1 MKKRIFML
9 AVLILSGLQFA
20 VAAIDEQ
27 LRALITAYDDIE
39 VTEVTNDEANPW
51 TVADGMASSTV
62 GKIYKEVSSTITI
75 KFRAKGRITIK
86 YDFTFDPYSSSD
98 YRRVYMDGNLDIN
111 INTANKTLTTQT
123 HFFELDEGEHV
134 LQLTHYHFYYNSNS
148 YTQVLSIG
156 NIRFQNLDSQYMTI
170 NLSAPGT
177 LGVEALA
184 LVNTLPDMRFLRL
197 TGKMN
202 AADWNT
208 ISNMTGLWA
217 IDMKDVDITAI
228 PASAFAK
235 TSLRFIEFP
244 AKLKTI
250 GEKAFYER
258 PLVGRFVLPESL
270 DSIYSYAFYK
280 NFLTEVIIPANVK
293 YIGGYA
299 FNDNDR
305 LTSVTLG
312 SGLTEI
318 SSYCFNNCEK
328 LAVVKGGENVKTIGS
343 GAFNYCSELRSVSD
357 LAPVTVGSSAFY
369 CCKKLENFNFSN
381 AKTLKAEAYRECNTL
396 TDVDLTTVET
406 IENRCF
412 ISCTGLKKVV
422 LGNNISKINEY
433 AFTDCNALEELHI
446 GSSVSYLDNRCFYTS
461 SSSLKKV
468 YVTAPAP
475 PSVYNNT
482 SYYPFYSTSGVTLYV
497 PEYAMVSYK
506 LDNYWSKFT
515 KVEPNP
521 NTPDKVN
528 LYKKLELTS
537 NARIPNSPDMYLGY
551 SSALIVNGNNPQVF
565 GSYKQRLQQDEEY
578 TSSLISRCNAMTSA
592 ASTLQ
597 YYFDATSSGYG
608 CWHYVCMPFDVKR
621 SEITPLTEGRAIAV
635 RYYDSESRATNGASG
650 NWKDVP
656 ADSVLHMGKGYIF
669 RINNGGSVELPATE
683 ETHNAIFRSDA
694 ISTPLK
700 EYAAVESANA
710 GWNFVGNPYTC
721 FYDIYYMDFAAPIT
735 VWNISNSTYNAYS
748 AADDEFVL
756 MPSQAF
762 FVQKPELVDAITF
775 QPAGRQ
781 INKTIDHSALAMR
794 RAARS
799 KQVQRK
805 LVDVALTCADRTD
818 RTRVVVNANAS
829 DDFCADNDA
838 VKMMAY
844 EGTPQIY
851 TIAGADQLAVNEGA
865 HRGGSVALGMYLSA
879 DDAYTIAVDR
889 DELGVKLLDY
899 GVEVEMPYTFSAA
912 EGYMDDRFTLT
923 FEAPTTGINTVATDA
938 DADNAIYTID
948 GRRVN
953 STAQKGIYIQN
964 HKKIVK

>member
-27 LRALITAYDDIE
+27 LRALITTSDDIE

-51 TVADGMASSTV
+51 KVENGMASTTH
-62 GKIYKEVSSTITI
+62 GKTTTNVTATITI
-75 KFRAKGRITIK
+75 KFRAKGYISFR
-86 YDFTFDPYSSSD
+86 YSDTFDPWTD
-98 YRRVYMDGNLDIN
+98 DDFKIVKLDDVEY
-111 INTANKTLTTQT
+111 ANNYNKHTTLTTFL
-123 HFFELDEGEHV
+123 HYISLEEGEHV
-134 LQLTHYHFYYNSNS
+134 LTFSHWHKNSTTGNYS
-148 YTQVLSIG
+148 QVLSIG
-156 NIRFQNLDSQYMTI
+156 NIRLETI
-170 NLSAPGT
+170 ESMYKTIHLSAPGT
-177 LGVEALA
+177 LGVEALSH
-184 LVNTLPDMRFLRL
+184 VNTLPEMRALRL
-197 TGKMN
+197 SGKMN
-202 AADWNT
+202 ASDWND
-208 ISNMTGLWA
+208 ISKMTGLMA
-217 IDMKDVDITAI
+217 IDMTNVDIETI
-228 PASAFAK
+228 PASAFTN
-235 TSLRFIEFP
+235 TSIRFVDLP
-244 AKLKTI
+244 TKLKTI
-250 GEKAFYER
+250 GDNAFDNRYLTG
-258 PLVGRFVLPESL
+258 PLVLPEGL
-270 DSIYSYAFYK
+270 DSIGKEAFQKNYITEVTIPESVRGIGQAAFY
-280 NFLTEVIIPANVK
+280 
-293 YIGGYA
+293 
-299 FNDNDR
+299 DNQY
-305 LTSVTLG
+305 LQSATLNNNMETIVR
-312 SGLTEI
+312 SL
-318 SSYCFNNCEK
+318 FNNCKK
-328 LAVVKGGENVKTIGS
+328 LAVVHGGKNVKNIFYR
-343 GAFNYCSELRSVSD
+343 AFYGCDSLRSIKDVV
-357 LAPVTVGSSAFY
+357 PVTIDREAFY
-369 CCKKLENFNFSN
+369 KCQKLENFNYSRIKSIGYESFYQCYS
-381 AKTLKAEAYRECNTL
+381 LKE
-396 TDVDLTTVET
+396 VDLTTLT
-406 IENRCF
+406 SIDRSFAGCK
-412 ISCTGLKKVV
+412 GLKKVT
-422 LGNNISKINEY
+422 LGNDITTIVTD
-433 AFTDCNALEELHI
+433 AFYNCHALEEVVL
-446 GSSVSYLDNRCFYTS
+446 GSSINSLGTDCFKS
-461 SSSLKKV
+461 DQNALKRV
-468 YVTAPAP
+468 YITAPAP
-475 PSVYNNT
+475 PAVGST
-482 SYYPFYSTSGVTLYV
+482 PFYSPTSVTLYV

-506 LDNYWSKFT
+506 LDNYWSQFT

-521 NTPDKVN
+521 NQPDKVN

-537 NARIPNSPDMYLGY
+537 NARIPNSTDIYLGY
-551 SSALIVNGNNPQVF
+551 GSSLIVNGNNPQAF
-565 GSYKQRLQQDEEY
+565 GNYKQHMDMEDSY

-592 ASTLQ
+592 ASTIQ
-597 YYFDATSSGYG
+597 YYFDATSGSGY
-608 CWHYVCMPFDVKR
+608 WHYVCMPFDVKR
-621 SEITPLTEGRAIAV
+621 SDIKMLSNSGIAV

-669 RINNGGSVELPATE
+669 RTSSSGNVEFPATE
-683 ETHNAIFRSDA
+683 ETHNAIFRSEA
-694 ISTPLK
+694 ITTPLVQ
-700 EYAAVESANA
+700 YAAVESANA
-710 GWNFVGNPYTC
+710 GWNFVGNPYPC
-721 FYDIYYMDFAAPIT
+721 YYDIYYMDFTAPIT
-735 VWNISNSTYNAYS
+735 VWSISNRTYSAYS

-805 LVDVALTCADRTD
+805 LVDVALTCADRAD

-865 HRGGSVALGMYLSA
+865 HRDGSVALGMYLPA

>member
-27 LRALITAYDDIE
+27 LRALITASDDIE

-62 GKIYKEVSSTITI
+62 GKLRKYITSSITI
-75 KFRAKGRITIK
+75 KFTAKKPITLK
-86 YDFTFDPYSSSD
+86 YDFTFDPYSSNDS
-98 YRRVYMDGNLDIN
+98 RKVYIDGVIN
-111 INTANKTLTTQT
+111 VDSYAAYKTKANST
-123 HFFELDEGEHV
+123 HFFGLAEGEHEFKFA
-134 LQLTHYHFYYNSNS
+134 HYHDYSTSDS
-148 YTQVLSIG
+148 YTQVLAIG
-156 NIRFQNLDSQYMTI
+156 NIRLETIESQYMTI

-177 LGVEALA
+177 LGNEALSH
-184 LVNTLPDMRFLRL
+184 VNTLPEMHYLRL

-202 AADWNT
+202 ASDWND
-208 ISNMTGLWA
+208 ISKMTGLYA
-217 IDMKDVDITAI
+217 IDMTNADIETI
-228 PASAFAK
+228 PASAFTN
-235 TSLRFIEFP
+235 TSIRFIDFP
-244 AKLKTI
+244 TKLKTI
-250 GEKAFYER
+250 GDNAFANRYLTGPLVLPEGLDSIGREAFKQNYYITEVTIPESVRAIGMTAFYENR
-258 PLVGRFVLPESL
+258 YLKSVTLNNRMELINQSLFYGCNRLAVVHGGKNVKNIAYYAFNGCDSLRSIKDVAPVTIGESAFYNCRKL
-270 DSIYSYAFYK
+270 DSI
-280 NFLTEVIIPANVK
+280 NFSRINS
-293 YIGGYA
+293 IGYQ
-299 FNDNDR
+299 
-305 LTSVTLG
+305 S
-312 SGLTEI
+312 
-318 SSYCFNNCEK
+318 FNNC
-328 LAVVKGGENVKTIGS
+328 LS
-343 GAFNYCSELRSVSD
+343 
-357 LAPVTVGSSAFY
+357 
-369 CCKKLENFNFSN
+369 
-381 AKTLKAEAYRECNTL
+381 LKVA
-396 TDVDLTTVET
+396 DLTTLSS
-406 IENRCF
+406 IGNRSFAGCK
-412 ISCTGLKKVV
+412 GLKKVT
-422 LGNNISKINEY
+422 LGNDITTIKSE
-433 AFTDCNALEELHI
+433 AFYYCHALEEVVL
-446 GSSVSYLDNRCFYTS
+446 GSSIKSLESNCFYS
-461 SSSLKKV
+461 DQNALKRV
-468 YVTAPAP
+468 YITAPAP
-475 PSVYNNT
+475 PTVDSA
-482 SYYPFYSTSGVTLYV
+482 PFYSPTSVTLYV

-521 NTPDKVN
+521 NTPDEVN

-565 GSYKQRLQQDEEY
+565 GNYKQRLQQEEKY

-597 YYFDATSSGYG
+597 YYSSYRY
-608 CWHYVCMPFDVKR
+608 WNYICMPFDVKR
-621 SEITPLTEGRAIAV
+621 SDIKLLSNSGLAV

-656 ADSVLHMGKGYIF
+656 ADAVLQKGKGYIF
-669 RINNGGSVELPATE
+669 RTSESVFVEFPATE
-683 ETHNAIFRSDA
+683 ETHNAIFRSEA
-694 ISTPLK
+694 ITTPLVQ
-700 EYAAVESANA
+700 YPAVESANA
-710 GWNFVGNPYTC
+710 GWNFVGNPYPC

-735 VWNISNSTYNAYS
+735 TWDVDNSTYKAYS

-756 MPSQAF
+756 SPQQAF

-781 INKTIDHSALAMR
+781 INKTIDHSALAKR
-794 RAARS
+794 RAAS
-799 KQVQRK
+799 NKQVQRK
-805 LVDVALTCADRTD
+805 LVDVSLTCVDRTD

-865 HRGGSVALGMYLSA
+865 HRSGSVALGMYLPA
-879 DDAYTIAVDR
+879 DDTYTIAIDR
-889 DELGVKLLDY
+889 DELGAKLLDY

-912 EGYMDDRFTLT
+912 EGYADDRFTIT
-923 FEAPTTGINTVATDA
+923 FETSTTGINTVATDA
-938 DADNAIYTID
+938 KTDDAIYTID

>member
-27 LRALITAYDDIE
+27 LRALITTSDDIE

-51 TVADGMASSTV
+51 KVENGMASTTH
-62 GKIYKEVSSTITI
+62 GKTTTSVTATITI
-75 KFRAKGRITIK
+75 KFRAKGYISFR
-86 YDFTFDPYSSSD
+86 YSSTFDPWTTDD
-98 YRRVYMDGNLDIN
+98 YKIVKLDDV
-111 INTANKTLTTQT
+111 TYANNYDKYTTPATFT
-123 HFFELDEGEHV
+123 HYISLEEGEHV
-134 LQLTHYHFYYNSNS
+134 LTFSHWHRNTTSGNYS
-148 YTQVLSIG
+148 QVLSIG
-156 NIRFQNLDSQYMTI
+156 NIRLETI
-170 NLSAPGT
+170 ESMYKTIHLSAPGT
-177 LGVEALA
+177 LGVEALSH
-184 LVNTLPDMRFLRL
+184 VNTLPEMRALRL
-197 TGKMN
+197 SGKMN
-202 AADWNT
+202 AADWND
-208 ISNMTGLWA
+208 ISKMTGLVA
-217 IDMKDVDITAI
+217 IDMTNVDIETI
-228 PASAFAK
+228 PASAFTN
-235 TSLRFIEFP
+235 TSIRFIDFP
-244 AKLKTI
+244 TKLKTI
-250 GEKAFYER
+250 SDNAFDDR
-258 PLVGRFVLPESL
+258 LLTGPLVLPEGL
-270 DSIYSYAFYK
+270 DSIGKEAFQKNYITEVTIPESVRAIGQSAFY
-280 NFLTEVIIPANVK
+280 
-293 YIGGYA
+293 
-299 FNDNDR
+299 DNQY
-305 LTSVTLG
+305 LKSVTLNNRMETINR
-312 SGLTEI
+312 SLFN
-318 SSYCFNNCEK
+318 YCKK
-328 LAVVKGGENVKTIGS
+328 LAVVRGGRNVKIVDQSAFS
-343 GAFNYCSELRSVSD
+343 GCDSLRSISD
-357 LAPVTVGSSAFY
+357 ITPVTINSSAFY
-369 CCKKLENFNFSN
+369 NCRKLESLNFSRI
-381 AKTLKAEAYRECNTL
+381 KSIGYESFYCCFGLKEA
-396 TDVDLTTVET
+396 DLTTLT
-406 IENRCF
+406 SIYGRSF
-412 ISCTGLKKVV
+412 IGCTGLKKVTF
-422 LGNNISKINEY
+422 GNDITTIKSDAFNEC
-433 AFTDCNALEELHI
+433 DALEEVVL
-446 GSSVSYLDNRCFYTS
+446 GSSINSLESNCFYSTKNA
-461 SSSLKKV
+461 LKRV
-468 YVTAPAP
+468 YITAPAP
-475 PSVYNNT
+475 PAVGT
-482 SYYPFYSTSGVTLYV
+482 APFYSPTSVTLYV

-537 NARIPNSPDMYLGY
+537 NARIPNSPDLYLGY
-551 SSALIVNGNNPQVF
+551 GSALIVNGNNPQAF
-565 GSYKQRLQQDEEY
+565 GNYKQHMDMEDRY

-592 ASTLQ
+592 ASTIQ

-710 GWNFVGNPYTC
+710 GWNFVGNPYPC
-721 FYDIYYMDFAAPIT
+721 FYDIYHMDFAAPIT
-735 VWNISNSTYNAYS
+735 VWSISNRTYSAYS

-775 QPAGRQ
+775 QPVGRQ

-865 HRGGSVALGMYLSA
+865 HRDGSVALGMYLPA
-879 DDAYTIAVDR
+879 DDVYTIAIDR
-889 DELGVKLLDY
+889 NELGAKLLDY

-912 EGYMDDRFTLT
+912 EGYADDRFTLT
-923 FEAPTTGINTVATDA
+923 FETTTTGINTVATDA
-938 DADNAIYTID
+938 KTDDAIYTID
-948 GRRVN
+948 GRRVSN
-953 STAQKGIYIQN
+953 TDKKGIYIQN

>member
-27 LRALITAYDDIE
+27 LRALITASDDIE

-62 GKIYKEVSSTITI
+62 GKIYKEVSSSITI
-75 KFRAKGRITIK
+75 KFRAKGRTTITHD
-86 YDFTFDPYSSSD
+86 YTLDPYSSYD
-98 YRRVYMDGNLDIN
+98 YRKVYVDGVLKVSSYS
-111 INTANKTLTTQT
+111 TAKTKTGSLL
-123 HFFELDEGEHV
+123 FSILDEGEHE
-134 LQLTHYHFYYNSNS
+134 LKFTHEHRTYTSNS
-148 YTQVLSIG
+148 YSQVFSVG
-156 NIRFQNLDSQYMTI
+156 NICIRSIESQYMTI

-177 LGVEALA
+177 LGNEALSH
-184 LVNTLPDMRFLRL
+184 VNTLPEMKYLRL
-197 TGKMN
+197 SGKMN
-202 AADWNT
+202 ASDWND
-208 ISNMTGLWA
+208 ISKMTGLCA
-217 IDMKDVDITAI
+217 IDMTNVDIETI
-228 PASAFAK
+228 PVSAFAN
-235 TSLRFIEFP
+235 TAIRFVDFP
-244 AKLKTI
+244 TKLKTI
-250 GEKAFYER
+250 GNKAFYDR
-258 PLVGRFVLPESL
+258 YLTGPLVLPEGL
-270 DSIYSYAFYK
+270 DSIGSEAFYY
-280 NFLTEVIIPANVK
+280 NVITEVTIPESVRAIGVSAFLKNQSLKSVTLNNSMELIDKSLFSNCNNLAVVHGGKNVK
-293 YIGGYA
+293 NIAYYA
-299 FNDNDR
+299 FNGCD
-305 LTSVTLG
+305 S
-312 SGLTEI
+312 
-318 SSYCFNNCEK
+318 
-328 LAVVKGGENVKTIGS
+328 
-343 GAFNYCSELRSVSD
+343 LRSIKDV
-357 LAPVTVGSSAFY
+357 APVTIGESAFLSCKKLESFNFSRIKSIDYQGFCLCSSLKEADLTTLTSIGQGSFNGCTSLKKVTFGNGITTIKSNAFY
-369 CCKKLENFNFSN
+369 CCHALE
-381 AKTLKAEAYRECNTL
+381 E
-396 TDVDLTTVET
+396 
-406 IENRCF
+406 
-412 ISCTGLKKVV
+412 VV
-422 LGNNISKINEY
+422 LGSSINS
-433 AFTDCNALEELHI
+433 LE
-446 GSSVSYLDNRCFYTS
+446 SNCFYS
-461 SSSLKKV
+461 DQNKLKRV
-468 YVTAPAP
+468 YITAPAP
-475 PSVYNNT
+475 PAVGST
-482 SYYPFYSTSGVTLYV
+482 PFYSPTSVTLYV

-506 LDNYWSKFT
+506 LDNYWSKFI

-537 NARIPNSPDMYLGY
+537 NARIPNSPDIFIGTGG
-551 SSALIVNGNNPQVF
+551 ALIVNGDNPQTF
-565 GSYKQRLQQDEEY
+565 GKY
-578 TSSLISRCNAMTSA
+578 TQYMTIADNTSSSLINRCKQMTS
-592 ASTLQ
+592 SSSQ
-597 YYFDATSSGYG
+597 FNFYIGATSGSGY
-608 CWHYVCMPFDVKR
+608 WYYLCMPFDVKR
-621 SEITPLTEGRAIAV
+621 SDIILPKGTSIAV

-656 ADSVLHMGKGYIF
+656 ADSVLHMGKAYIF
-669 RINNGGSVELPATE
+669 RSNSSGNVGFPATE
-683 ETHNAIFRSDA
+683 ETHNAIFRSEA
-694 ISTPLK
+694 VSAPLVQ
-700 EYAAVESANA
+700 YPAVESANA
-710 GWNFVGNPYTC
+710 GWNFVGNPYPC

-735 VWNISNSTYNAYS
+735 AWDVDNRTYKAYS
-748 AADDEFVL
+748 VADDNFVL
-756 MPSQAF
+756 SPLQAF

-865 HRGGSVALGMYLSA
+865 HLGGSVALGMYLPA
-879 DDAYTIAVDR
+879 DDAYTIAADR

-912 EGYMDDRFTLT
+912 EGYADDRFTLT

>member
-27 LRALITAYDDIE
+27 LRALITASDDIE

-51 TVADGMASSTV
+51 KVENGMASTTH
-62 GKIYKEVSSTITI
+62 GKTTTSVTATITI
-75 KFRAKGRITIK
+75 KFRAKGYITFQ
-86 YDFTFDPYSSSD
+86 YSDTFDPWTNDD
-98 YRRVYMDGNLDIN
+98 YKIVKLDDV
-111 INTANKTLTTQT
+111 TYANNYDKHTTLTTFT
-123 HFFELDEGEHV
+123 HYISLEEGEHV
-134 LQLTHYHFYYNSNS
+134 LTFSHRHQNSTTGNYS
-148 YTQVLSIG
+148 QVLSIG
-156 NIRFQNLDSQYMTI
+156 NIRLETI
-170 NLSAPGT
+170 ESMYKTIHLSAPGT
-177 LGVEALA
+177 LGNEALGH
-184 LVNTLPDMRFLRL
+184 VNTLPEMRALRL
-197 TGKMN
+197 SGKMN
-202 AADWNT
+202 ASDWND
-208 ISNMTGLWA
+208 ISKMTGLVA
-217 IDMKDVDITAI
+217 IDMTNVDVETI
-228 PASAFAK
+228 PANAFTK
-235 TSLRFIEFP
+235 TVIRFIDFP
-244 AKLKTI
+244 KTLKTI
-250 GEKAFYER
+250 GSSAFYDKLLTG
-258 PLVGRFVLPESL
+258 PLVLPEGL
-270 DSIYSYAFYK
+270 DSIASEAFYR
-280 NFLTEVIIPANVK
+280 NYNITDVTIPASVRVINSS
-293 YIGGYA
+293 A
-299 FNDNDR
+299 FRDNTS
-305 LTSVTLG
+305 LKSVTLG
-312 SGLTEI
+312 SGLTSI
-318 SSYCFNNCEK
+318 SSLCFYGCSN
-328 LAVVKGGENVKTIGS
+328 LAIVKGGENVKTIANN
-343 GAFNYCSELRSVSD
+343 AFKNCKLLTSAAD
-357 LAPVTVGSSAFY
+357 LAPVSVGDYAFQN
-369 CCKKLENFNFSN
+369 CEKLDSFNFSN
-381 AKTLKAEAYRECNTL
+381 IKTYGREAFEYCYALKEADLSTATSLGIECFYNCY
-396 TDVDLTTVET
+396 
-406 IENRCF
+406 N
-412 ISCTGLKKVV
+412 LKKVKLGDNITTIPGGSFSQCHALEEV
-422 LGNNISKINEY
+422 ILGSSINSLGNNCFGNNQ
-433 AFTDCNALEELHI
+433 ANALK
-446 GSSVSYLDNRCFYTS
+446 R
-461 SSSLKKV
+461 V
-468 YVTAPAP
+468 YITAPAP
-475 PSVYNNT
+475 PAAGST
-482 SYYPFYSTSGVTLYV
+482 PFYSPTSITLYA

-506 LDNYWSKFT
+506 LDNYWSQFT

-521 NTPDKVN
+521 NQPDKVN

-537 NARIPNSPDMYLGY
+537 NARIPNSTDIYLGY
-551 SSALIVNGNNPQVF
+551 GSSLIVNGNNPQAF
-565 GSYKQRLQQDEEY
+565 GNYKQRMDMEDSH

-592 ASTLQ
+592 ASTIE
-597 YYFDATSSGYG
+597 YYFDETSSGYG

-621 SEITPLTEGRAIAV
+621 SEITPLHEGRAIAV

-669 RINNGGSVELPATE
+669 RINNGGFVELPATE
-683 ETHNAIFRSDA
+683 ETHNAIFRSEA
-694 ISTPLK
+694 VSTPLK

-710 GWNFVGNPYTC
+710 GWNFVGNPYPC
-721 FYDIYYMDFAAPIT
+721 FYDIYHMDFAAPIT
-735 VWNISNSTYNAYS
+735 VWNISNRTYNAYS

-805 LVDVALTCADRTD
+805 LVDVSLTCDDRTD

-865 HRGGSVALGMYLSA
+865 HLGGSVALGMYLPA

-889 DELGVKLLDY
+889 DELGAKLLDY

-912 EGYMDDRFTLT
+912 EGYLDDRFTLT

>member
-27 LRALITAYDDIE
+27 LRALITASDDIE

-51 TVADGMASSTV
+51 KVENGMASTTH
-62 GKIYKEVSSTITI
+62 GKTTTNVTATITI
-75 KFRAKGRITIK
+75 KFRAKGYITFQ
-86 YDFTFDPYSSSD
+86 YSDTFDPWTNDD
-98 YRRVYMDGNLDIN
+98 YKIVKLDDV
-111 INTANKTLTTQT
+111 TYANNYDKHTTLTTFT
-123 HFFELDEGEHV
+123 HYISLEEGEHV
-134 LQLTHYHFYYNSNS
+134 LTFSHRHQNSTTGNYS
-148 YTQVLSIG
+148 QVLSIG
-156 NIRFQNLDSQYMTI
+156 NIRLETI
-170 NLSAPGT
+170 ESMYKTIHLSAPGT
-177 LGVEALA
+177 LGVEALSH
-184 LVNTLPDMRFLRL
+184 VNTLPEMRALRL
-197 TGKMN
+197 SGKMN
-202 AADWNT
+202 ASDWND
-208 ISNMTGLWA
+208 ISKMTGLVA
-217 IDMKDVDITAI
+217 IDMTNVDVETI
-228 PASAFAK
+228 PANAFTK
-235 TSLRFIEFP
+235 TVIRFIDFP
-244 AKLKTI
+244 KTLKTI
-250 GEKAFYER
+250 GSSAFYDKLLTG
-258 PLVGRFVLPESL
+258 PLVLPEGL
-270 DSIYSYAFYK
+270 DSIASEAFYR
-280 NFLTEVIIPANVK
+280 NYITDVTIPASVRVINSS
-293 YIGGYA
+293 A
-299 FNDNDR
+299 FRGNAS
-305 LTSVTLG
+305 LVSVTLG
-312 SGLTEI
+312 SGLTSI
-318 SSYCFNNCEK
+318 SSLCFYECSN
-328 LAVVKGGENVKTIGS
+328 LAIVKGGENIKTIGS
-343 GAFNYCSELRSVSD
+343 NAFENCKLLTSAAD
-357 LAPVTVGSSAFY
+357 LAPISVGDYAFQS
-369 CCKKLENFNFSN
+369 CEKLESFNFSN
-381 AKTLKAEAYRECNTL
+381 IKTYGREAFEYCYALKEADLSTATSLGIECFYNCY
-396 TDVDLTTVET
+396 
-406 IENRCF
+406 N
-412 ISCTGLKKVV
+412 LKKVK
-422 LGNNISKINEY
+422 LGDNITTIPGGS
-433 AFTDCNALEELHI
+433 FSQCHALEEVIL
-446 GSSVSYLDNRCFYTS
+446 GSSINSLETNCFGNNQANA
-461 SSSLKKV
+461 LKRV
-468 YVTAPAP
+468 YITAPAP
-475 PSVYNNT
+475 PAVGST
-482 SYYPFYSTSGVTLYV
+482 PFYSPTSVTLYV

-537 NARIPNSPDMYLGY
+537 NARIPNSPDIYLGSG
-551 SSALIVNGNNPQVF
+551 SSLIVNGNNAQAF
-565 GSYKQRLQQDEEY
+565 GNYKQRMDKDDTY

-592 ASTLQ
+592 ASTIE
-597 YYFDATSSGYG
+597 YYFDATSGSGY
-608 CWHYVCMPFDVKR
+608 WHYVCMPFDVKR

-669 RINNGGSVELPATE
+669 RINSSGYVELPATE

-710 GWNFVGNPYTC
+710 GWNFVGNPYPC
-721 FYDIYYMDFAAPIT
+721 YYDIYHMDFAAPIT
-735 VWNISNSTYNAYS
+735 VWNISNRTYNAYS

-865 HRGGSVALGMYLSA
+865 HLGGSVALGMYLPA

-889 DELGVKLLDY
+889 DELGAKLLDY

-912 EGYMDDRFTLT
+912 EGYLDDRFTLT
-923 FEAPTTGINTVATDA
+923 FEAPTTGINTVAT

>member
-27 LRALITAYDDIE
+27 LRALITTSDGIE
-39 VTEVTNDEANPW
+39 VTEVTNDEAHPW
-51 TVADGMASSTV
+51 TVADGMASSTI
-62 GKIYKEVSSTITI
+62 GKIYGNLSSSITI
-75 KFRAKGRITIK
+75 KFRAKGRTTIK
-86 YDFTFDPYSSSD
+86 YDFTFDPYGGDD
-98 YRRVYMDGNLDIN
+98 YRKVYMDGVELVNN
-111 INTANKTLTTQT
+111 YTAYKTKTVQN
-123 HFFELDEGEHV
+123 HFFDLDEGEHV
-134 LQLTHYHFYYNSNS
+134 FTYTHYHYYYSSDS
-148 YTQVLSIG
+148 YTQVLTIG
-156 NIRFQNLDSQYMTI
+156 NIRFESVESQYMTI

-177 LGVEALA
+177 LGNEALA
-184 LVNTLPDMRFLRL
+184 HVSTLPEMHYLRL
-197 TGKMN
+197 SGKMN
-202 AADWNT
+202 ASDWND
-208 ISNMTGLWA
+208 ISKMTGLYA
-217 IDMKDVDITAI
+217 IDMTNVDIETI
-228 PASAFAK
+228 PVKAFTN
-235 TSLRFIEFP
+235 TSIRFIDFP
-244 AKLKTI
+244 TKLKTI
-250 GEKAFYER
+250 GDNAFANR
-258 PLVGRFVLPESL
+258 LLTGPLVLPEGL
-270 DSIYSYAFYK
+270 DSIGKEAFQKNYITEVTIPESVRAIGQSAFYYNQSLK
-280 NFLTEVIIPANVK
+280 
-293 YIGGYA
+293 
-299 FNDNDR
+299 
-305 LTSVTLG
+305 SVTLNN
-312 SGLTEI
+312 SMETINRSL
-318 SSYCFNNCEK
+318 FNSCNK
-328 LAVVKGGENVKTIGS
+328 LAVVRGGRNVKIVDQS
-343 GAFNYCSELRSVSD
+343 AFAGCDSLRSISD
-357 LAPVTVGSSAFY
+357 ITPVTINSSAFY
-369 CCKKLENFNFSN
+369 NCRKLESLNFSRI
-381 AKTLKAEAYRECNTL
+381 KSIGYESFYYCFGLKEA
-396 TDVDLTTVET
+396 DLTTLT
-406 IENRCF
+406 SINGRSF
-412 ISCTGLKKVV
+412 IACTGLKKVT
-422 LGNNISKINEY
+422 LGNDITTIKSE
-433 AFTDCNALEELHI
+433 AFRTCDALEEVVL
-446 GSSVSYLDNRCFYTS
+446 GSSINSLETNCFYS
-461 SSSLKKV
+461 DKNALKRV
-468 YVTAPAP
+468 YITAPAP
-475 PSVYNNT
+475 PAVNGS
-482 SYYPFYSTSGVTLYV
+482 PFYSPSRVTLYV

-506 LDNYWSKFT
+506 LDNYWSQFT

-537 NARIPNSPDMYLGY
+537 NARIPNSTDIYLGY
-551 SSALIVNGNNPQVF
+551 SSSLIVNGNNPQVF

-597 YYFDATSSGYG
+597 YYSSYRY
-608 CWHYVCMPFDVKR
+608 WNYVCMPFDVKR
-621 SEITPLTEGRAIAV
+621 SDIKMLSNSGIAV

-669 RINNGGSVELPATE
+669 RTSESVFVEFPATE

-710 GWNFVGNPYTC
+710 GWNFVGNPYPC
-721 FYDIYYMDFAAPIT
+721 YYDIYHMDFAAPIT
-735 VWNISNSTYNAYS
+735 VWNISNSTYSAYS

-865 HRGGSVALGMYLSA
+865 HRSGSVALGMYLPA
-879 DDAYTIAVDR
+879 DDVYTIAIDR
-889 DELGVKLLDY
+889 NELGAKLLDY

-912 EGYMDDRFTLT
+912 EGYADDRFTLT
-923 FEAPTTGINTVATDA
+923 FETSTTGINTVATDA
-938 DADNAIYTID
+938 NVDDAIYTID
-948 GRRVN
+948 GRRVSN
-953 STAQKGIYIQN
+953 TDKKGIYIQN

>member
-27 LRALITAYDDIE
+27 LRALITASDDIE

-51 TVADGMASSTV
+51 KVENGMASTTH
-62 GKIYKEVSSTITI
+62 GKTTTNVTATITI
-75 KFRAKGRITIK
+75 KFKAKGYISFQ
-86 YDFTFDPYSSSD
+86 YSDTFDPWTDDD
-98 YRRVYMDGNLDIN
+98 YKIVKLDDV
-111 INTANKTLTTQT
+111 TYANNYEKHTTPTTFT
-123 HFFELDEGEHV
+123 HYISLEEGEHV
-134 LQLTHYHFYYNSNS
+134 LTFSHWHKNPTTGNYS
-148 YTQVLSIG
+148 QVLSIG
-156 NIRFQNLDSQYMTI
+156 NIRLETI
-170 NLSAPGT
+170 ESMYKTIHLSAPGT
-177 LGVEALA
+177 LGVEALSH
-184 LVNTLPDMRFLRL
+184 VNTLPEMRALRL
-197 TGKMN
+197 SGKMN
-202 AADWNT
+202 ASDWND
-208 ISNMTGLWA
+208 ISKMTGLVA
-217 IDMKDVDITAI
+217 IDMTNVDVETI
-228 PASAFAK
+228 PANAFTK
-235 TSLRFIEFP
+235 TVIRFIDFP
-244 AKLKTI
+244 KTLKTI
-250 GEKAFYER
+250 GSSAFYDKLLTG
-258 PLVGRFVLPESL
+258 PLVLPEGL
-270 DSIYSYAFYK
+270 DSIASEAFYR
-280 NFLTEVIIPANVK
+280 NYITDVTIPASVRVINSS
-293 YIGGYA
+293 A
-299 FNDNDR
+299 FRDNTS
-305 LTSVTLG
+305 LKSVTLG
-312 SGLTEI
+312 SGLTSI
-318 SSYCFNNCEK
+318 SSLCFYGCSN
-328 LAVVKGGENVKTIGS
+328 LAIVKGGENVKTIANN
-343 GAFNYCSELRSVSD
+343 AFQNCKLLTSAAD
-357 LAPVTVGSSAFY
+357 LAPVSVGDFAFQY
-369 CCKKLENFNFSN
+369 CEKLDSFNFSN
-381 AKTLKAEAYRECNTL
+381 IKTYGREAFEYCYALKEA
-396 TDVDLTTVET
+396 DLSTATSLG
-406 IENRCF
+406 IE
-412 ISCTGLKKVV
+412 
-422 LGNNISKINEY
+422 
-433 AFTDCNALEELHI
+433 
-446 GSSVSYLDNRCFYTS
+446 CFYNCY
-461 SSSLKKV
+461 SLKKV
-468 YVTAPAP
+468 KLGDNITTIPQSAFKVCHALEEVVLGSSINSLGSDCFYSDKNALKRVYITAPAP
-475 PSVYNNT
+475 PAVNGS
-482 SYYPFYSTSGVTLYV
+482 PFYSPSRVTLYV

-506 LDNYWSKFT
+506 LDNYWSQFT

-537 NARIPNSPDMYLGY
+537 NARIPNSPDMYLGGG
-551 SSALIVNGNNPQVF
+551 SSLIVNGNNPQVF

-597 YYFDATSSGYG
+597 YYSSYRN
-608 CWHYVCMPFDVKR
+608 WNYVCMPFDVKR
-621 SEITPLTEGRAIAV
+621 SDIKMLSNSGIAV

-669 RINNGGSVELPATE
+669 RINNGGFVELPATE
-683 ETHNAIFRSDA
+683 ETHNAIFRSEA

-710 GWNFVGNPYTC
+710 GWNFVGNPYPC
-721 FYDIYYMDFAAPIT
+721 FYDIYHMDFAAPIT
-735 VWNISNSTYNAYS
+735 VWNISNRTYNAYS

-805 LVDVALTCADRTD
+805 LVDVSLTCDDRTD

-865 HRGGSVALGMYLSA
+865 HRGGSVALGMYLPA

-889 DELGVKLLDY
+889 DELGAKLLDY

-912 EGYMDDRFTLT
+912 EGYLDDRFTLT

>member
-27 LRALITAYDDIE
+27 LRALITTSDDIE
-39 VTEVTNDEANPW
+39 VTEVTNDAANPW

-62 GKIYKEVSSTITI
+62 GKLRQYVSSSITI
-75 KFRAKGRITIK
+75 KFGTKGRTTIK
-86 YDFTFDPYSSSD
+86 YDFTFDPYGGSD
-98 YRRVYMDGNLDIN
+98 YRRLSMDGVDEVNSYS
-111 INTANKTLTTQT
+111 TYKTKTTQT
-123 HFFELDEGEHV
+123 HFFYLDEGEHEFKI
-134 LQLTHYHFYYNSNS
+134 THYHSYSTSDS
-148 YTQVLSIG
+148 YTQVFSVG
-156 NIRFQNLDSQYMTI
+156 NICIRSVESQYMTI
-170 NLSAPGT
+170 NLSAPGS
-177 LGVEALA
+177 LGNEALSH
-184 LVNTLPDMRFLRL
+184 VNSLPEMHYLRL

-202 AADWNT
+202 ASDWND
-208 ISNMTGLWA
+208 ISKMTGLYA
-217 IDMKDVDITAI
+217 IDMTNADIETI
-228 PASAFAK
+228 PASAFTKPAI
-235 TSLRFIEFP
+235 RFVDLP
-244 AKLKTI
+244 TKLKTI
-250 GEKAFYER
+250 GDNAFDNR
-258 PLVGRFVLPESL
+258 FLTGPLVLPEGL
-270 DSIYSYAFYK
+270 DSIGKEAFQKNYITEVTIPESVRAIGVTAFYQNQSLK
-280 NFLTEVIIPANVK
+280 
-293 YIGGYA
+293 
-299 FNDNDR
+299 
-305 LTSVTLG
+305 SVTLNNRMELINQ
-312 SGLTEI
+312 SL
-318 SSYCFNNCEK
+318 FNSCNK
-328 LAVVKGGENVKTIGS
+328 LAVVHGGTNVKKIAYR
-343 GAFNYCSELRSVSD
+343 AFFGCDSLRSIKDVV
-357 LAPVTVGSSAFY
+357 PVTIDREVFY
-369 CCKKLENFNFSN
+369 NCQKLDSINFSRI
-381 AKTLKAEAYRECNTL
+381 KSIGHDCFYQCYSLKEA
-396 TDVDLTTVET
+396 DLTTLT
-406 IENRCF
+406 SIENRSF
-412 ISCTGLKKVV
+412 IACTGLKKVTF
-422 LGNNISKINEY
+422 GNGITTIKSD
-433 AFTDCNALEELHI
+433 AFSLCHALEEVVL
-446 GSSVSYLDNRCFYTS
+446 GSSINSLEGGCFYS
-461 SSSLKKV
+461 DKNALKRV
-468 YVTAPAP
+468 YITAPAP
-475 PSVYNNT
+475 PAVSGT
-482 SYYPFYSTSGVTLYV
+482 PFYSPASVTLYV

-521 NTPDKVN
+521 NQPDKVN

-537 NARIPNSPDMYLGY
+537 NARIPNSPDIYLGY
-551 SSALIVNGNNPQVF
+551 GSALIVNGNNPQVF
-565 GSYKQRLQQDEEY
+565 GSYKQRMDKDDSW

-592 ASTLQ
+592 ASTIQ
-597 YYFDATSSGYG
+597 YYFDETSSGYG

-621 SEITPLTEGRAIAV
+621 SEITPLNEGRAIAV

-656 ADSVLHMGKGYIF
+656 ADSMLHMGKGYIF
-669 RINNGGSVELPATE
+669 RINSSGYVELPATE
-683 ETHNAIFRSDA
+683 ETHNAIFRSEA
-694 ISTPLK
+694 VTTPLVQ
-700 EYAAVESANA
+700 YAAVESANA
-710 GWNFVGNPYTC
+710 GWNLVGNPYPC
-721 FYDIYYMDFAAPIT
+721 YYDIYHMDFAAPIT
-735 VWNISNSTYNAYS
+735 VWNINNRTYNAYS
-748 AADDEFVL
+748 VADDEFVL

-799 KQVQRK
+799 QQVQRK
-805 LVDVALTCADRTD
+805 LVDVALTCADRAD

-865 HRGGSVALGMYLSA
+865 HRDGSVALGMYLPA

>member
-27 LRALITAYDDIE
+27 LRALITTSDGIE
-39 VTEVTNDEANPW
+39 VTEVTNDEAHPW
-51 TVADGMASSTV
+51 TVADGMASSTI
-62 GKIYKEVSSTITI
+62 GKIYGNLSSSITI
-75 KFRAKGRITIK
+75 KFRAKGRTTIK
-86 YDFTFDPYSSSD
+86 YDFTFDPYGGDD
-98 YRRVYMDGNLDIN
+98 YRKVYMDGVELVNN
-111 INTANKTLTTQT
+111 YTAYKTKTVQN
-123 HFFELDEGEHV
+123 HFFDLDEGEHV
-134 LQLTHYHFYYNSNS
+134 FTYTHYHYYYSSDS
-148 YTQVLSIG
+148 YTQVLTIG
-156 NIRFQNLDSQYMTI
+156 NIRFESVESQYMTI

-177 LGVEALA
+177 LGNEALA
-184 LVNTLPDMRFLRL
+184 HVSTLPEMHYLRL
-197 TGKMN
+197 SGKMN
-202 AADWNT
+202 ASDWND
-208 ISNMTGLWA
+208 ISKMTGLYA
-217 IDMKDVDITAI
+217 IDMTNVDIETI
-228 PASAFAK
+228 PVKAFTN
-235 TSLRFIEFP
+235 TSIRFIDFP
-244 AKLKTI
+244 TKLKTI
-250 GEKAFYER
+250 GDNAFANR
-258 PLVGRFVLPESL
+258 LLTGPLVLPEGL
-270 DSIYSYAFYK
+270 DSIGKEAFQKNYITEVTIPESVRAIGQSAFYYNQSLK
-280 NFLTEVIIPANVK
+280 
-293 YIGGYA
+293 
-299 FNDNDR
+299 
-305 LTSVTLG
+305 SVTLNN
-312 SGLTEI
+312 SMETINRSL
-318 SSYCFNNCEK
+318 FNSCNK
-328 LAVVKGGENVKTIGS
+328 LAVVRGGRNVKIVDQS
-343 GAFNYCSELRSVSD
+343 AFAGCDSLRSISD
-357 LAPVTVGSSAFY
+357 ITPVTINSSAFY
-369 CCKKLENFNFSN
+369 NCRKLESLNFSRI
-381 AKTLKAEAYRECNTL
+381 KSIGYESFYYCFGLKEA
-396 TDVDLTTVET
+396 DLTTLT
-406 IENRCF
+406 SINGRSF
-412 ISCTGLKKVV
+412 IACTGLKKVT
-422 LGNNISKINEY
+422 LGNDITTIKSE
-433 AFTDCNALEELHI
+433 AFRTCDALEEVVL
-446 GSSVSYLDNRCFYTS
+446 GSSINSLETNCFYS
-461 SSSLKKV
+461 DKNALKRV
-468 YVTAPAP
+468 YITAPAP
-475 PSVYNNT
+475 PAVNGS
-482 SYYPFYSTSGVTLYV
+482 PFYSPSRVTLYV

-506 LDNYWSKFT
+506 LDNYWSQFT

-537 NARIPNSPDMYLGY
+537 NARIPNSPDMYLGGG
-551 SSALIVNGNNPQVF
+551 SSLIVNGNNPQVF

-597 YYFDATSSGYG
+597 YYSSYRN
-608 CWHYVCMPFDVKR
+608 WNYVCMPFDVKR
-621 SEITPLTEGRAIAV
+621 SDIKMLSNSGIAV

-669 RINNGGSVELPATE
+669 RTSESVFVEFPATE
-683 ETHNAIFRSDA
+683 ETHNAIFRSEA
-694 ISTPLK
+694 VTTPLVQ
-700 EYAAVESANA
+700 YAAVESANA

-735 VWNISNSTYNAYS
+735 VWNISNSTYSAYS

-865 HRGGSVALGMYLSA
+865 HRSGSVALGMYLPA

>member
-27 LRALITAYDDIE
+27 LRALITASDDIE

-51 TVADGMASSTV
+51 KVENGMASTTH
-62 GKIYKEVSSTITI
+62 GKTTTNVTATITI
-75 KFRAKGRITIK
+75 KFRAKGYITFQ
-86 YDFTFDPYSSSD
+86 YSDTFDPWTNDD
-98 YRRVYMDGNLDIN
+98 YKIVKLDDV
-111 INTANKTLTTQT
+111 TYANNYDKHTTLTTFT
-123 HFFELDEGEHV
+123 HYISLEEGEHV
-134 LQLTHYHFYYNSNS
+134 LTFSHRHQNSTTGNYS
-148 YTQVLSIG
+148 QVLSIG
-156 NIRFQNLDSQYMTI
+156 NIRLETI
-170 NLSAPGT
+170 ESMYKTIHLSAPGT
-177 LGVEALA
+177 LGNEALGH
-184 LVNTLPDMRFLRL
+184 VNTLPEMRALRL
-197 TGKMN
+197 SGKMN
-202 AADWNT
+202 ASDWND
-208 ISNMTGLWA
+208 ISKMTGLVA
-217 IDMKDVDITAI
+217 IDMTNVDVETI
-228 PASAFAK
+228 PANAFTK
-235 TSLRFIEFP
+235 TVIRFIDFP
-244 AKLKTI
+244 KTLKTI
-250 GEKAFYER
+250 GSSAFYDKLLTG
-258 PLVGRFVLPESL
+258 PLVLPEDL
-270 DSIYSYAFYK
+270 DSIASEAFYR
-280 NFLTEVIIPANVK
+280 NYITDVTIPASVRVINSS
-293 YIGGYA
+293 A
-299 FNDNDR
+299 FRGNAS
-305 LTSVTLG
+305 LVSVTLG
-312 SGLTEI
+312 SGLTSI
-318 SSYCFNNCEK
+318 SSTCFYECSN
-328 LAVVKGGENVKTIGS
+328 LAIVKGGENVKTIANN
-343 GAFNYCSELRSVSD
+343 AFKNCKLLTSAAD
-357 LAPVTVGSSAFY
+357 LAPVSVGDYAFQN
-369 CCKKLENFNFSN
+369 CEKLDSFNFSN
-381 AKTLKAEAYRECNTL
+381 IKTYGREAFEYCYALKEADLSTA
-396 TDVDLTTVET
+396 TSFGVD
-406 IENRCF
+406 
-412 ISCTGLKKVV
+412 
-422 LGNNISKINEY
+422 
-433 AFTDCNALEELHI
+433 
-446 GSSVSYLDNRCFYTS
+446 CFYNCY
-461 SSSLKKV
+461 SLKKV
-468 YVTAPAP
+468 KLGDNITTIPSGAFYACHALEEVVLGSSINSLGSNCFGSDRANVLKRVYITAPAP
-475 PSVYNNT
+475 PAVGST
-482 SYYPFYSTSGVTLYV
+482 PFYSPTSITLYV

-521 NTPDKVN
+521 NQPDKVN

-537 NARIPNSPDMYLGY
+537 NARIPNSPDMYLGGG
-551 SSALIVNGNNPQVF
+551 SSLIVNGNNPQVF

-597 YYFDATSSGYG
+597 YYSSYRN
-608 CWHYVCMPFDVKR
+608 WNYVCMPFDVKR
-621 SEITPLTEGRAIAV
+621 SDIKMLSNSGIAV

-669 RINNGGSVELPATE
+669 RTSEYVFVEFPATE
-683 ETHNAIFRSDA
+683 ETHNAIFRSEA
-694 ISTPLK
+694 VTTPLVQ
-700 EYAAVESANA
+700 YAAVESANA

-735 VWNISNSTYNAYS
+735 VWNISNSTYSAYS

-865 HRGGSVALGMYLSA
+865 HRGGSVALGMYLPA

-889 DELGVKLLDY
+889 DELGAKLLDY

-912 EGYMDDRFTLT
+912 EGYADDRFTLT

-948 GRRVN
+948 GRRVSN
-953 STAQKGIYIQN
+953 TAQKGIYIQN

>member
-27 LRALITAYDDIE
+27 LRALITASDDIE

-62 GKIYKEVSSTITI
+62 GKLNQYVSSSITI
-75 KFRAKGRITIK
+75 KFKAKGRITVK
-86 YDFTFDPYSSSD
+86 YDFTFDPFSSYD
-98 YRRVYMDGNLDIN
+98 YRKVYIDGNLDMF

-123 HFFELDEGEHV
+123 HFFNLDEGEHV
-134 LQLTHYHFYYNSNS
+134 FTYTHDHRYHTSNS
-148 YTQVLSIG
+148 YTQVLTIG
-156 NIRFQNLDSQYMTI
+156 NIRFESVESQYMTI

-184 LVNTLPDMRFLRL
+184 LVNTLPDMRYLRL

-228 PASAFAK
+228 PASAFAM

-258 PLVGRFVLPESL
+258 PLVGRLVLPESL
-270 DSIYSYAFYK
+270 DSIYSNAFYK

-293 YIGGYA
+293 YIGGSA

-318 SSYCFNNCEK
+318 SSYCFNSCEK

-369 CCKKLENFNFSN
+369 DCIKLENFNFSN

-433 AFTDCNALEELHI
+433 TFTDCNALEELHI
-446 GSSVSYLDNRCFYTS
+446 GSSVSYLDRRCFYTS

-482 SYYPFYSTSGVTLYV
+482 SYYPFYSTSGITLYV

-537 NARIPNSPDMYLGY
+537 NARIPNSPDIFIGKGG
-551 SSALIVNGNNPQVF
+551 ALIVNGNNPQAF
-565 GSYKQRLQQDEEY
+565 GKYLQYLSIGDPELS
-578 TSSLISRCNAMTSA
+578 SSLISRCEAITSA
-592 ASTLQ
+592 ASQFNFGIAST
-597 YYFDATSSGYG
+597 SGYG
-608 CWHYVCMPFDVKR
+608 YWYYICMPYDVKR
-621 SEITPLTEGRAIAV
+621 SDIILPEGTSIAV
-635 RYYDSESRATNGASG
+635 RYYDSESRATNGATG
-650 NWKDVP
+650 NWKDVA
-656 ADSVLHMGKGYIF
+656 ADGILRKGQGYIF
-669 RINNGGSVELPATE
+669 RTNNTADVGFPATE
-683 ETHNAIFRSDA
+683 ETHNDIFCSEA
-694 ISTPLK
+694 VSAPLVQ
-700 EYAAVESANA
+700 YPAVESANA
-710 GWNFVGNPYTC
+710 GWNLVGNPYPC

-735 VWNISNSTYNAYS
+735 TWDVGNRTYKAYS
-748 AADDEFVL
+748 ATDDNFVL
-756 MPSQAF
+756 TPLQAF
-762 FVQKPELVDAITF
+762 FVQKPELVDAIMF

-865 HRGGSVALGMYLSA
+865 HRDGSVALGMYLPA

-912 EGYMDDRFTLT
+912 EGYLDDRFTLT

>member
-27 LRALITAYDDIE
+27 LRALITTSDDIE

-86 YDFTFDPYSSSD
+86 YDFTFDPYSSYD
-98 YRRVYMDGNLDIN
+98 YRRVYMDGSLDMN
-111 INTANKTLTTQT
+111 NYATYKTLTTQT
-123 HFFELDEGEHV
+123 HFFDLDEGEHV
-134 LQLTHYHFYYNSNS
+134 LKVTHYHNYYNSNS

-202 AADWNT
+202 ADDWNT
-208 ISNMTGLWA
+208 IRNMTGLWA

-228 PASAFAK
+228 PANAFAK

-258 PLVGRFVLPESL
+258 PLVGRLVLPESL
-270 DSIYSYAFYK
+270 DSIYSNAFYR
-280 NFLTEVIIPANVK
+280 NYIAEVIIPANVK

-312 SGLTEI
+312 SGLTEV
-318 SSYCFNNCEK
+318 SSYCFNSCEK
-328 LAVVKGGENVKTIGS
+328 LTVVKGGENVKTIGS

-369 CCKKLENFNFSN
+369 YCKKMENFNFSN
-381 AKTLKAEAYRECNTL
+381 AKILNAEAYRECNTL

-506 LDNYWSKFT
+506 LDNYWSQFT

-521 NTPDKVN
+521 NQPDKVN

-537 NARIPNSPDMYLGY
+537 NARIPNSPDIYLGKGG
-551 SSALIVNGNNPQVF
+551 ALIVNGDNAQTF
-565 GSYKQRLQQDEEY
+565 GKY
-578 TSSLISRCNAMTSA
+578 TQYMNIGETSSSLISRCKEMTST
-592 ASTLQ
+592 SSQ
-597 YYFDATSSGYG
+597 FDFFIGATSGSGY
-608 CWHYVCMPFDVKR
+608 WYYLCMPFDVKR
-621 SEITPLTEGRAIAV
+621 SDIILPEGTAIAV

-669 RINNGGSVELPATE
+669 RSSKEGNVGFPATE
-683 ETHNAIFRSDA
+683 ETHNAIFRSEA
-694 ISTPLK
+694 VSAPLVQ
-700 EYAAVESANA
+700 YPAVESANA
-710 GWNFVGNPYTC
+710 GWNFVGNPYPC

-735 VWNISNSTYNAYS
+735 TWDVDNRTYKAYS
-748 AADDEFVL
+748 AADDNFVL
-756 MPSQAF
+756 TPQQAF
-762 FVQKPELVDAITF
+762 FVQKPSLVDAITF

-799 KQVQRK
+799 QQVQRK
-805 LVDVALTCADRTD
+805 LVDVSLTCADRTD

-865 HRGGSVALGMYLSA
+865 HRGGSVALGMYLPA

-912 EGYMDDRFTLT
+912 EGCLDDRFTLT
-923 FEAPTTGINTVATDA
+923 FEAPTTGINNVATDA

>member
-27 LRALITAYDDIE
+27 LRALITASDDIE

-51 TVADGMASSTV
+51 KVENGMASTTH
-62 GKIYKEVSSTITI
+62 GKTTTNVTATITI
-75 KFRAKGRITIK
+75 KFRAKGYILFQ
-86 YDFTFDPYSSSD
+86 YSSTFDPWTNDD
-98 YRRVYMDGNLDIN
+98 YKIVKLDDV
-111 INTANKTLTTQT
+111 TYANNYDKHTTPATFT
-123 HFFELDEGEHV
+123 HYISLEEGEHV
-134 LQLTHYHFYYNSNS
+134 LTFSHWHKNPTTGNYS
-148 YTQVLSIG
+148 QVLSIG
-156 NIRFQNLDSQYMTI
+156 NIRLETI
-170 NLSAPGT
+170 ESMYKTIHLSAPGT
-177 LGVEALA
+177 LGNEALGH
-184 LVNTLPDMRFLRL
+184 VNTLPEMRALRL
-197 TGKMN
+197 SGKMN
-202 AADWNT
+202 ASDWND
-208 ISNMTGLWA
+208 ISKMTGLVA
-217 IDMKDVDITAI
+217 IDMTNVDVETI
-228 PASAFAK
+228 PANAFTK
-235 TSLRFIEFP
+235 TVIRFIDFP
-244 AKLKTI
+244 KTLKTI
-250 GEKAFYER
+250 GSSAFYDKLLTG
-258 PLVGRFVLPESL
+258 PLVLPEGL
-270 DSIYSYAFYK
+270 DSIASEAFYR
-280 NFLTEVIIPANVK
+280 NYITDVTIPASVRVINSS
-293 YIGGYA
+293 A
-299 FNDNDR
+299 FRGNAS
-305 LTSVTLG
+305 LVSVTLG
-312 SGLTEI
+312 SGLTSI
-318 SSYCFNNCEK
+318 SSLCFYECSN
-328 LAVVKGGENVKTIGS
+328 LAIVKGGENVKTIANN
-343 GAFNYCSELRSVSD
+343 AFKNCKLLTSAAD
-357 LAPVTVGSSAFY
+357 LAPVSVGDYAFQN
-369 CCKKLENFNFSN
+369 CEKLDSFNFSN
-381 AKTLKAEAYRECNTL
+381 IKTYGREAFEYCYALKEADLSTATSLGIECFYNCYSL
-396 TDVDLTTVET
+396 KRVKLGDNITTIPQSAFYACHALE
-406 IENRCF
+406 E
-412 ISCTGLKKVV
+412 VV
-422 LGNNISKINEY
+422 LGSSINS
-433 AFTDCNALEELHI
+433 L
-446 GSSVSYLDNRCFYTS
+446 GSNCFGSDRASV
-461 SSSLKKV
+461 LKRV
-468 YVTAPAP
+468 YITAPAP
-475 PSVYNNT
+475 PAVGST
-482 SYYPFYSTSGVTLYV
+482 PFYSPTSVTLYV

-506 LDNYWSKFT
+506 LDNYWSQFT

-521 NTPDKVN
+521 NQPDKVN

-537 NARIPNSPDMYLGY
+537 NARIPNSTDIYLGGG
-551 SSALIVNGNNPQVF
+551 SSLIVNGNNPQAF
-565 GSYKQRLQQDEEY
+565 GNYKQHMDKDDGY

-592 ASTLQ
+592 ASTIE
-597 YYFDATSSGYG
+597 YYFDATSGSGY
-608 CWHYVCMPFDVKR
+608 WHYVCMPFDVKR
-621 SEITPLTEGRAIAV
+621 SEITPLNEGRAIAV

-669 RINNGGSVELPATE
+669 RINSSGFVELPATE

-710 GWNFVGNPYTC
+710 GWNFVGNPYPC

-735 VWNISNSTYNAYS
+735 VWNINNRTYNAYS

-762 FVQKPELVDAITF
+762 FVQKPSLVDAITF

-829 DDFCADNDA
+829 DDLCADNDA

-865 HRGGSVALGMYLSA
+865 HLGGSVALGMYLPA

>member
-27 LRALITAYDDIE
+27 LRALITTSDDIE

-62 GKIYKEVSSTITI
+62 GKIYKDVSSTITI
-75 KFRAKGRITIK
+75 KFRAKGRTTITHD
-86 YDFTFDPYSSSD
+86 YTFDPYSSYD
-98 YRRVYMDGNLDIN
+98 YRKVYIDGVEEVSSYN
-111 INTANKTLTTQT
+111 AAKTKTSSILVSM
-123 HFFELDEGEHV
+123 LDEGEHE
-134 LQLTHYHFYYNSNS
+134 LKFIHKHYT
-148 YTQVLSIG
+148 YTSTRYSQVLSVG
-156 NIRFQNLDSQYMTI
+156 NICIKSVESQYMTI

-177 LGVEALA
+177 LGNEALSH
-184 LVNTLPDMRFLRL
+184 VNTLPEMHYLRL
-197 TGKMN
+197 SGKMN
-202 AADWNT
+202 AADWND
-208 ISNMTGLWA
+208 ISKMTGLMV
-217 IDMKDVDITAI
+217 IDMTNADIETI
-228 PASAFAK
+228 PASAFTNTAI
-235 TSLRFIEFP
+235 RFVDLP
-244 AKLKTI
+244 TKLKTI
-250 GEKAFYER
+250 GDNAFDNRYLTG
-258 PLVGRFVLPESL
+258 PLVLPEGL
-270 DSIYSYAFYK
+270 DSIGKEAFQHNYITEVTIPASVRGIGQAAFY
-280 NFLTEVIIPANVK
+280 
-293 YIGGYA
+293 
-299 FNDNDR
+299 DNQS
-305 LTSVTLG
+305 LQSATLNNNMETIVR
-312 SGLTEI
+312 SL
-318 SSYCFNNCEK
+318 FNNCKK
-328 LAVVKGGENVKTIGS
+328 LAVVHGGKNVKNIVYR
-343 GAFNYCSELRSVSD
+343 AFYGCDSLRSIKDVV
-357 LAPVTVGSSAFY
+357 PVTIDREAFY
-369 CCKKLENFNFSN
+369 NCQKLDSINFSRI
-381 AKTLKAEAYRECNTL
+381 KSIGYSSFYQCYSLKEA
-396 TDVDLTTVET
+396 DLTTLT
-406 IENRCF
+406 SIDNSSF
-412 ISCTGLKKVV
+412 IACTGLKKVTF
-422 LGNNISKINEY
+422 GNDITTIKSN
-433 AFTDCNALEELHI
+433 AFYLCHALEEVVL
-446 GSSVSYLDNRCFYTS
+446 GSSINSLESNCFYS
-461 SSSLKKV
+461 DQNKLKRV
-468 YVTAPAP
+468 YITAPAP
-475 PSVYNNT
+475 PAVGSA
-482 SYYPFYSTSGVTLYV
+482 PFYSPTSITLYV

-506 LDNYWSKFT
+506 LDNYWSQFT

-521 NTPDKVN
+521 NQPDKVN

-537 NARIPNSPDMYLGY
+537 NARIPNSPDIYLGY
-551 SSALIVNGNNPQVF
+551 GSALIVNGNNPQAF
-565 GSYKQRLQQDEEY
+565 GSYKQRMDKDDSY
-578 TSSLISRCNAMTSA
+578 TSSLISRCNAITSA
-592 ASTLQ
+592 ASTIQ
-597 YYFDATSSGYG
+597 YYFDATSGSGY
-608 CWHYVCMPFDVKR
+608 WHYVCMPFDVKR
-621 SEITPLTEGRAIAV
+621 SAIAPLSNVGIAV

-669 RINNGGSVELPATE
+669 RTSSSAFVEFPATE
-683 ETHNAIFRSDA
+683 ETHNAIFRSEA
-694 ISTPLK
+694 VSAPLVQ
-700 EYAAVESANA
+700 YAAVESANA
-710 GWNFVGNPYTC
+710 GWNFVGNPYPC
-721 FYDIYYMDFAAPIT
+721 YYDIYYMDFAAPIT
-735 VWNISNSTYNAYS
+735 VWSISNRTYSAYS

-799 KQVQRK
+799 QQVQRK
-805 LVDVALTCADRTD
+805 LVDVSLTCADRTD

-865 HRGGSVALGMYLSA
+865 HRGGSVALGMYLPA

-912 EGYMDDRFTLT
+912 EGCLDDRFTLT

>member
-27 LRALITAYDDIE
+27 LRALITTSDDIE

-51 TVADGMASSTV
+51 KVENGMASTTH
-62 GKIYKEVSSTITI
+62 GKTTTNVTATITI
-75 KFRAKGRITIK
+75 KFRAKGYISFR
-86 YDFTFDPYSSSD
+86 YSDTFDPWTD
-98 YRRVYMDGNLDIN
+98 DDFKIVKLDDVEY
-111 INTANKTLTTQT
+111 ANNYDKHTTLTTFL
-123 HFFELDEGEHV
+123 HYISLEEGEHV
-134 LQLTHYHFYYNSNS
+134 LTFSHWHKNSTTGNYS
-148 YTQVLSIG
+148 QVLSIG
-156 NIRFQNLDSQYMTI
+156 NIRLETI
-170 NLSAPGT
+170 ESMYKTIHLSAPGT
-177 LGVEALA
+177 LGVEALSH
-184 LVNTLPDMRFLRL
+184 VNTLPEMRALRL
-197 TGKMN
+197 SGKMN
-202 AADWNT
+202 ASDWND
-208 ISNMTGLWA
+208 ISKMTGLMA
-217 IDMKDVDITAI
+217 IDMTNVDIETI
-228 PASAFAK
+228 PANAFTN
-235 TSLRFIEFP
+235 TSIRFIDFP
-244 AKLKTI
+244 TKLKTI
-250 GEKAFYER
+250 GSRAFYYKYITGT
-258 PLVGRFVLPESL
+258 LVLPEGL
-270 DSIYSYAFYK
+270 DSIASEAFRNNNYITDVTIPASVRVIGESAFYSNTSLK
-280 NFLTEVIIPANVK
+280 
-293 YIGGYA
+293 
-299 FNDNDR
+299 
-305 LTSVTLG
+305 SVTLG
-312 SGLTEI
+312 SGLTSI
-318 SSYCFNNCEK
+318 SSSCFSECSN
-328 LAVVKGGENVKTIGS
+328 LAIVKGGENVKTIYNY
-343 GAFNYCSELRSVSD
+343 AFNQCKLLTSAAD
-357 LAPVTVGSSAFY
+357 LAPVTVGDYAFIR
-369 CCKKLENFNFSN
+369 CEKLDSFNFSN
-381 AKTLKAEAYRECNTL
+381 IKTYGREAFEYCYALKEA
-396 TDVDLTTVET
+396 DLSTATSLG
-406 IENRCF
+406 IE
-412 ISCTGLKKVV
+412 
-422 LGNNISKINEY
+422 
-433 AFTDCNALEELHI
+433 
-446 GSSVSYLDNRCFYTS
+446 CFYNCY
-461 SSSLKKV
+461 SLKKV
-468 YVTAPAP
+468 KLGDNITTIPQSAFKVCHALEEVILGSSINSLGSDCFYSDKNALKRVYITAPAP
-475 PSVYNNT
+475 PAVNGS
-482 SYYPFYSTSGVTLYV
+482 PFYSPSRVTLYV

-506 LDNYWSKFT
+506 LDNYWSQFT

-537 NARIPNSPDMYLGY
+537 NARIPNSTDIYLGY

-597 YYFDATSSGYG
+597 YYSSYRN
-608 CWHYVCMPFDVKR
+608 WNYVCMPFDVKR
-621 SEITPLTEGRAIAV
+621 SDIKMLSNSGIAV

-669 RINNGGSVELPATE
+669 RTSESVFVEFPATE
-683 ETHNAIFRSDA
+683 ETHNAIFRSEA
-694 ISTPLK
+694 VTTPLVQ
-700 EYAAVESANA
+700 YAAVESANA

-735 VWNISNSTYNAYS
+735 VWNISNSTYSAYS

-762 FVQKPELVDAITF
+762 FVQKPSLVDAITF

-781 INKTIDHSALAMR
+781 INKIIDHSALAMR

-799 KQVQRK
+799 QQVQRK
-805 LVDVALTCADRTD
+805 LVDVALTCADRAD

-865 HRGGSVALGMYLSA
+865 HRDGSVALGMYLPA

>member
-27 LRALITAYDDIE
+27 LRALITASDDIE

-62 GKIYKEVSSTITI
+62 GKLNQYVSSSITI
-75 KFRAKGRITIK
+75 KFKAKGRITVK
-86 YDFTFDPYSSSD
+86 YDFTFDPFSSYD
-98 YRRVYMDGNLDIN
+98 YRKVYIDGNLDMN

-123 HFFELDEGEHV
+123 HFFNLDEGEHV
-134 LQLTHYHFYYNSNS
+134 FTYTHDHRYHTSNS
-148 YTQVLSIG
+148 YTQVLTIG
-156 NIRFQNLDSQYMTI
+156 NIRFESVESQYMTI

-184 LVNTLPDMRFLRL
+184 LVNTLPDMRYLRL

-228 PASAFAK
+228 PASAFAM

-258 PLVGRFVLPESL
+258 PLVGRLVLPESL
-270 DSIYSYAFYK
+270 DSIYSNAFYK

-293 YIGGYA
+293 YIGGSA

-318 SSYCFNNCEK
+318 SSYCFNSCEK

-369 CCKKLENFNFSN
+369 YCIKLENFNFSN

-433 AFTDCNALEELHI
+433 TFTDCNALEELHI
-446 GSSVSYLDNRCFYTS
+446 GSSVSYLDRRCFYTS

-482 SYYPFYSTSGVTLYV
+482 SYYPFYSTSGITLYV

-528 LYKKLELTS
+528 IYKKLELTS
-537 NARIPNSPDMYLGY
+537 NARIPNSPDIFIGKGG
-551 SSALIVNGNNPQVF
+551 ALIVNGNNPQAF
-565 GSYKQRLQQDEEY
+565 GKYLQYLSIGDPELS
-578 TSSLISRCNAMTSA
+578 SSLISRCEAITSA
-592 ASTLQ
+592 ASQFNFGIGST
-597 YYFDATSSGYG
+597 SGYG
-608 CWHYVCMPFDVKR
+608 YWYYICMPYDVKR
-621 SEITPLTEGRAIAV
+621 SDIILPEGTSIAV
-635 RYYDSESRATNGASG
+635 RYYDSESRATNGATG
-650 NWKDVP
+650 NWKDVA
-656 ADSVLHMGKGYIF
+656 ADGILRKGQGYIF
-669 RINNGGSVELPATE
+669 RTNNTADVGFPATE
-683 ETHNAIFRSDA
+683 ETHNDIFCSEA
-694 ISTPLK
+694 VTTPLVQ
-700 EYAAVESANA
+700 YPAVESANA
-710 GWNFVGNPYTC
+710 GWNLVGNPYPC

-735 VWNISNSTYNAYS
+735 TWDVGNRTYKAYS
-748 AADDEFVL
+748 ATDDNFVL
-756 MPSQAF
+756 TPLQAF

-865 HRGGSVALGMYLSA
+865 HRDGSVALGMYLPA

-912 EGYMDDRFTLT
+912 EGYLDDRFTLT

>member
-27 LRALITAYDDIE
+27 LRALITTSDGIE
-39 VTEVTNDEANPW
+39 VTEVTNDEAHPW
-51 TVADGMASSTV
+51 TVADGMASSTI
-62 GKIYKEVSSTITI
+62 GKIYGNLSSSITI
-75 KFRAKGRITIK
+75 KFRAKGRTTIK
-86 YDFTFDPYSSSD
+86 YDFTFDPYGGDD
-98 YRRVYMDGNLDIN
+98 YRKVYMDGVELVNN
-111 INTANKTLTTQT
+111 YTAYKTKTVQN
-123 HFFELDEGEHV
+123 HFFDLDEGEHV
-134 LQLTHYHFYYNSNS
+134 FTYTHYHYYYSSDS
-148 YTQVLSIG
+148 YTQVLTIG
-156 NIRFQNLDSQYMTI
+156 NIRFERVESQYMTI

-177 LGVEALA
+177 LGNEALA
-184 LVNTLPDMRFLRL
+184 HVSTLPEMHYLRL
-197 TGKMN
+197 SGKMN
-202 AADWNT
+202 ASDWND
-208 ISNMTGLWA
+208 ISKMTGLYA
-217 IDMKDVDITAI
+217 IDMTNVDIETI
-228 PASAFAK
+228 PVKAFTN
-235 TSLRFIEFP
+235 TSIRFVDLP
-244 AKLKTI
+244 TKLKTI
-250 GEKAFYER
+250 GNNAFDDR
-258 PLVGRFVLPESL
+258 LLTGPLVLPEGL
-270 DSIYSYAFYK
+270 DSIGKEAFQKNFITEVTIPESVRAIGQSAFYYNQSLK
-280 NFLTEVIIPANVK
+280 
-293 YIGGYA
+293 
-299 FNDNDR
+299 
-305 LTSVTLG
+305 SVTLNN
-312 SGLTEI
+312 SMETINRSL
-318 SSYCFNNCEK
+318 FNSCNK
-328 LAVVKGGENVKTIGS
+328 LAVVRGGRNVKIVDQS
-343 GAFNYCSELRSVSD
+343 AFAGCDSLRSISD
-357 LAPVTVGSSAFY
+357 ITPVTINSSAFY
-369 CCKKLENFNFSN
+369 NCRKLESLNFSRI
-381 AKTLKAEAYRECNTL
+381 KSIGYESFYYCFGLKEA
-396 TDVDLTTVET
+396 DLTTLT
-406 IENRCF
+406 SINNRSF
-412 ISCTGLKKVV
+412 IACTGLKKVT
-422 LGNNISKINEY
+422 LGNDITTIKSE
-433 AFTDCNALEELHI
+433 AFGTCDALEEVVL
-446 GSSVSYLDNRCFYTS
+446 GSSINSLESNCFYSTKNA
-461 SSSLKKV
+461 LKRV
-468 YVTAPAP
+468 YITAPAP
-475 PSVYNNT
+475 PAVGSA
-482 SYYPFYSTSGVTLYV
+482 PFYSPSSVTLYV

-537 NARIPNSPDMYLGY
+537 NARIPNSPDIYLGSG
-551 SSALIVNGNNPQVF
+551 SSLIVNGNNAQAF
-565 GSYKQRLQQDEEY
+565 GNYKQRMDKDDTY

-592 ASTLQ
+592 ASTIE
-597 YYFDATSSGYG
+597 YYFDATSGSGY
-608 CWHYVCMPFDVKR
+608 WHYVCMPFDVKR
-621 SEITPLTEGRAIAV
+621 SEITPLNEGRAIAV

-669 RINNGGSVELPATE
+669 RINSSGFVELPATE

-710 GWNFVGNPYTC
+710 GWNFVGNPYPC
-721 FYDIYYMDFAAPIT
+721 YYDIYYMDFAAPIT
-735 VWNISNSTYNAYS
+735 VWSISNRTYSAYS

-781 INKTIDHSALAMR
+781 IHKTIDHSALAMR

-865 HRGGSVALGMYLSA
+865 HRDGSVALGMYLPA

-912 EGYMDDRFTLT
+912 EGYLDDRFTLT
-923 FEAPTTGINTVATDA
+923 FEAPTTGINNVATDA

>member
-27 LRALITAYDDIE
+27 LRALITTSSDVE

-51 TVADGMASSTV
+51 KVENGMASSTI
-62 GKIYKEVSSTITI
+62 GKKYQYVSSSITI
-75 KFRAKGRITIK
+75 KFTTKKPIIMR
-86 YDFTFDPYSSSD
+86 YDFTFDPYSSNDS
-98 YRRVYMDGNLDIN
+98 RKVYTDGVSQVDSY
-111 INTANKTLTTQT
+111 TAYKTKATST
-123 HFFELDEGEHV
+123 FYFGMGEHV
-134 LQLTHYHFYYNSNS
+134 FTYTHYHSYSVSDS
-148 YTQVLSIG
+148 YTQVLTIG
-156 NIRFQNLDSQYMTI
+156 NIRFESVESQYMTI

-177 LGVEALA
+177 LGVEALSH
-184 LVNTLPDMRFLRL
+184 VNTLPEMRYLRL
-197 TGKMN
+197 SGKMN
-202 AADWNT
+202 ASDWND
-208 ISNMTGLWA
+208 ISKMTGLTA
-217 IDMKDVDITAI
+217 IDMTNVDIETI
-228 PASAFAK
+228 PVKAF
-235 TSLRFIEFP
+235 TNTWIHFIDFP
-244 AKLKTI
+244 TKLKTI
-250 GEKAFYER
+250 GDNAFDNR
-258 PLVGRFVLPESL
+258 LLTGPLVLPEGL
-270 DSIYSYAFYK
+270 DSIGKEAFQKNYITEVTIPESVRAIGQDAFYDNQYLK
-280 NFLTEVIIPANVK
+280 SATLNNSMETINRSL
-293 YIGGYA
+293 
-299 FNDNDR
+299 FN
-305 LTSVTLG
+305 
-312 SGLTEI
+312 
-318 SSYCFNNCEK
+318 YCKK
-328 LAVVKGGENVKTIGS
+328 LAVVRGGRNVKIVDQS
-343 GAFNYCSELRSVSD
+343 AFAGCDSLRSISD
-357 LAPVTVGSSAFY
+357 ITPVTINSSAFY
-369 CCKKLENFNFSN
+369 NCRKLESLNFSRI
-381 AKTLKAEAYRECNTL
+381 KSIGYESFYCCFGLKEA
-396 TDVDLTTVET
+396 DLTTLT
-406 IENRCF
+406 SIYGRSF
-412 ISCTGLKKVV
+412 IGCTGLKKVTF
-422 LGNNISKINEY
+422 GNDITTIKSDAFNEC
-433 AFTDCNALEELHI
+433 DALEEVVL
-446 GSSVSYLDNRCFYTS
+446 GSSINSLESNCFYSTKNA
-461 SSSLKKV
+461 LKRV
-468 YVTAPAP
+468 YITAPAP
-475 PSVYNNT
+475 PAVGT
-482 SYYPFYSTSGVTLYV
+482 APFYSPTSITLYV

-537 NARIPNSPDMYLGY
+537 NARIPNSPDLYLGY
-551 SSALIVNGNNPQVF
+551 GSAFIVNGNNPQAF
-565 GSYKQRLQQDEEY
+565 GNYKQHMDMEDRY

-621 SEITPLTEGRAIAV
+621 SEITPLTEGRAIVV

-683 ETHNAIFRSDA
+683 ETHNAIFRSEA
-694 ISTPLK
+694 ISTPLVQ
-700 EYAAVESANA
+700 YPAVESANA
-710 GWNFVGNPYTC
+710 GWNFVGNPYPC
-721 FYDIYYMDFAAPIT
+721 YYDIYYMDFAAPIT
-735 VWNISNSTYNAYS
+735 VWSISDRTYNAYS

-762 FVQKPELVDAITF
+762 FIQKPELVDAITF

-781 INKTIDHSALAMR
+781 INKTIDHSALAKR
-794 RAARS
+794 RAAS
-799 KQVQRK
+799 NKQVQRK
-805 LVDVALTCADRTD
+805 LVDVSLTCADRTD

-865 HRGGSVALGMYLSA
+865 HRGGSVALGMYLPA
-879 DDAYTIAVDR
+879 DDTYTIAVDR
-889 DELGVKLLDY
+889 DELGAKLLDY

-912 EGYMDDRFTLT
+912 EGYADDRFTIT
-923 FEAPTTGINTVATDA
+923 FETSTTGINTVATDA
-938 DADNAIYTID
+938 KTDDAIYTID

>member
-27 LRALITAYDDIE
+27 LRALITTSDDIE

-62 GKIYKEVSSTITI
+62 GKIYKDVSSTITI

-86 YDFTFDPYSSSD
+86 YDFIFDPYSSYD
-98 YRRVYMDGNLDIN
+98 YRRVYMDGSLDMN
-111 INTANKTLTTQT
+111 NYATYKTLTTQT
-123 HFFELDEGEHV
+123 HFFDLDEGEHV
-134 LQLTHYHFYYNSNS
+134 LKVTHYHNYYNSNS

-202 AADWNT
+202 ADDWNT
-208 ISNMTGLWA
+208 IRNMTGLWA

-228 PASAFAK
+228 PANAFAK

-258 PLVGRFVLPESL
+258 PLVGRLVLPESL
-270 DSIYSYAFYK
+270 DSIYSNAFYR
-280 NFLTEVIIPANVK
+280 NYIAEVIIPANVK

-312 SGLTEI
+312 SGLTEV
-318 SSYCFNNCEK
+318 SSYCFNSCEK
-328 LAVVKGGENVKTIGS
+328 LTVVKGGENVKTIGS

-369 CCKKLENFNFSN
+369 YCKKMENFNFSN
-381 AKTLKAEAYRECNTL
+381 AKILNAEAYRECNTL

-506 LDNYWSKFT
+506 LDNYWSQFT

-521 NTPDKVN
+521 NQPDKVN

-537 NARIPNSPDMYLGY
+537 NARIPNSPDIYLGKGG
-551 SSALIVNGNNPQVF
+551 ALIVNGDNAQTF
-565 GSYKQRLQQDEEY
+565 GKY
-578 TSSLISRCNAMTSA
+578 TQYMNIGETSSSLISRCKEMTST
-592 ASTLQ
+592 SSQ
-597 YYFDATSSGYG
+597 FDFFIGATSGSGY
-608 CWHYVCMPFDVKR
+608 WYYLCMPFDVKR
-621 SEITPLTEGRAIAV
+621 SDIILPEGTAIAV

-669 RINNGGSVELPATE
+669 RSSKEGNVGFPATE
-683 ETHNAIFRSDA
+683 ETHNAIFRNTA
-694 ISTPLK
+694 VSTPLV

-710 GWNFVGNPYTC
+710 GWNLVGNPYPC

-735 VWNISNSTYNAYS
+735 TWDVDNRTYKAYS
-748 AADDEFVL
+748 AADDNFVL
-756 MPSQAF
+756 TPQQAF
-762 FVQKPELVDAITF
+762 FVQKPSLVDAITF

-799 KQVQRK
+799 QQVQRK
-805 LVDVALTCADRTD
+805 LVDVSLTCADRTD

-865 HRGGSVALGMYLSA
+865 HRSGSVALGMYLPA

-889 DELGVKLLDY
+889 DELGAKLLDY

-912 EGYMDDRFTLT
+912 EGYLDDRCTLT
-923 FEAPTTGINTVATDA
+923 FEAPTTGINTVAIDA

>member
-27 LRALITAYDDIE
+27 LRALITTSDGIE

-86 YDFTFDPYSSSD
+86 YDFTFDPYSSYD
-98 YRRVYMDGNLDIN
+98 YRRVYMDGSLDMN
-111 INTANKTLTTQT
+111 NYATYKTLTTQT
-123 HFFELDEGEHV
+123 HFFDLDEGEHV
-134 LQLTHYHFYYNSNS
+134 LKVTHYHNYYNSNS

-202 AADWNT
+202 ADDWNT
-208 ISNMTGLWA
+208 IRNMTGLWA

-228 PASAFAK
+228 PANAFAK

-258 PLVGRFVLPESL
+258 PLVGRLVLPESL

-305 LTSVTLG
+305 LTGVTLG
-312 SGLTEI
+312 SGLTEV
-318 SSYCFNNCEK
+318 SSYCFNSCEK

-369 CCKKLENFNFSN
+369 YCKKLEKFNFSN

-521 NTPDKVN
+521 NQPDKVN

-537 NARIPNSPDMYLGY
+537 NARIPNSPDIYLGKGG
-551 SSALIVNGNNPQVF
+551 ALIVNGDNAQTF
-565 GSYKQRLQQDEEY
+565 GKY
-578 TSSLISRCNAMTSA
+578 TQYITIADNTSSSLISRCKEMTS
-592 ASTLQ
+592 SSSQ
-597 YYFDATSSGYG
+597 FDFYIGATSGSGY
-608 CWHYVCMPFDVKR
+608 WYYLCMPFDVKR
-621 SEITPLTEGRAIAV
+621 SDIILPEGTAIAV

-669 RINNGGSVELPATE
+669 RTSKEGNVGFPATE
-683 ETHNAIFRSDA
+683 ETHNAIFRSEA
-694 ISTPLK
+694 VTTPLVQ
-700 EYAAVESANA
+700 YPAVESANA
-710 GWNFVGNPYTC
+710 GWNFVGNPYPC

-735 VWNISNSTYNAYS
+735 TWDVGNRTYKAYS
-748 AADDEFVL
+748 ATDDNFVL
-756 MPSQAF
+756 TPLQAF

-775 QPAGRQ
+775 QQAGRQ

-865 HRGGSVALGMYLSA
+865 HLGGSVALGMYLPA
-879 DDAYTIAVDR
+879 DDAYTITVDR
-889 DELGVKLLDY
+889 DELGAKLLDY

-912 EGYMDDRFTLT
+912 EGYLDDRFTLT